1 MLPVSLS
8 ASPMNL
14 TESWSEAIHA
24 AKVVGFRFYLN
35 RNGGYVALLQAMKV
49 GPKDL
54 LHMDN
59 TVQMHK
65 TVPPKPQFR
74 SLVVKHGHWR
84 QRTYIPLEPGEQA
97 AQGAAAAVATPPK
110 VLTNGSSRKRLRVES
125 TKLKVEPNTRQ
136 KLENGA
142 PTR

>member
-1 MLPVSLS
+1 MDRTLWNEYTIFLGL
-8 ASPMNL
+8 A
-14 TESWSEAIHA
+14 E
-24 AKVVGFRFYLN
+24 
-35 RNGGYVALLQAMKV
+35 GGVPLLQALKV

-74 SLVVKHGHWR
+74 SLVVKHSHWR
-84 QRTYIPLEPGEQA
+84 QRIYIPVAPGQEA
-97 AQGAAAAVATPPK
+97 AQGTAAGLGTPPK

-125 TKLKVEPNTRQ
+125 SKLKVEVSTRQ

-142 PTR
+142 ADR